1 MSSPHVT
8 PKRFPVGT
16 AVAGLVVGGVIWG
29 LTAGYHVA
37 EISATVQDGS
47 TLTKYS
53 KIPKSW
59 SMKKTMSVIPG
70 APDGW

>member
-16 AVAGLVVGGVIWG
+16 AVAGLVVGGVVWG
-29 LTAGYHVA
+29 FTKVYHVA
-37 EISATVQDGS
+37 EISATIQDGS
-47 TLTKYS
+47 TLTKWS
-53 KIPKSW
+53 KLSKSW
-59 SMKKTMSVIPG
+59 SMKKTTSVIPG